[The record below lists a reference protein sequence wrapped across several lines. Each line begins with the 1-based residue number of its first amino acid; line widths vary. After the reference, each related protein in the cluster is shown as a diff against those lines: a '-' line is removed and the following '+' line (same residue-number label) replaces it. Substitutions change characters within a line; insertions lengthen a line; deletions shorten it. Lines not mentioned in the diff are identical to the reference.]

1 MKMIKAPKGDLLTK
15 IKELYESAF
24 PPSEKKPFR
33 LIEEKTETG
42 EMEIYAIVGDSGEF
56 LGLAI
61 FILHGRIALLDY
73 FAIDDSLRGKGI
85 GSAALSEIKVLF
97 PEKVLLLEI
106 EDPEEMGADNTAERV
121 RRERF
126 YTSRGMSV
134 MPYKIMLF
142 GVKMLVL
149 TFGGEVDFSEYHNIF
164 VEVFG
169 DKAAKNVM
177 LT

>member
-1 MKMIKAPKGDLLTK
+1 MKMIKITGDSFLDE
-15 IKELYESAF
+15 IKSLYERAF
-24 PPSEKKPFR
+24 PPSEKKPFA
-33 LIEEKTETG
+33 LILKKRDTG
-42 EMEIYAIVGDSGEF
+42 EMEIYSIVGDSGEF

-73 FAIDDSLRGKGI
+73 FAIDDSVRGKGI
-85 GSAALSEIKVLF
+85 GSTALSKIKELF

-106 EDPEEMGADNTAERV
+106 EDPEEKGADNTPERM

-149 TFGGEVDFSEYHNIF
+149 TFDGEVDFPEYHNIF
-164 VEVFG
+164 VDVFG
-169 DKAAKNVM
+169 EKSAQNVM
-177 LT
+177 RA